1 MKDTITFTQTKSAIG
16 STKSVRNTLVGLGLT
31 RMHKT
36 VTRTNSPT
44 IRGMLLKV
52 RHLLRIEE

>member
-1 MKDTITFTQTKSAIG
+1 MKDTITFTQTKSSIG